1 MFDLFDI
8 FTATMAFA
16 QDGGETGG
24 LSALMGPIPMLI
36 IMGAVFYFLLI
47 RPQQK
52 KSKELKNMLAG
63 LRKGDEV
70 VTRGGIYGKITGISE
85 NTVVLEIAPQ
95 VRIKLHR
102 PSVSTLITPGA
113 SAIIEHPDQ
122 TP

>member
-1 MFDLFDI
+1 MFDFLS
-8 FTATMAFA
+8 ATMAFA
-16 QDGGETGG
+16 QDGGDGG
-24 LSALMGPIPMLI
+24 TMSALMGPIPMLI
-36 IMGAVFYFLLI
+36 VMGAVFYFLLI
-47 RPQQK
+47 RPQQRK
-52 KSKELKNMLAG
+52 NKEIKNMLAG

-102 PSVSTLITPGA
+102 PSVSTLITPGS